1 MGSGDSLRRLIGAI
15 VLVLAGGAAMAG
27 TCREG
32 TAQLRGPGGE
42 AVFRVE
48 TADTEAERAQ
58 GLMNRESLA
67 ASAGM
72 LFVYPR
78 PQQVGFWMK
87 NTLIPLDMI
96 FMDASGTVRRVH
108 HEAQP
113 HDTRPIMGGNGIQT
127 VLEVNGGMAR
137 RIGIAP
143 GWEMRHPAVDQ
154 EAAAWPCDAAQ

>member
-15 VLVLAGGAAMAG
+15 ILVFVGGAAMAG
-27 TCREG
+27 ACREDM
-32 TAQLRGPGGE
+32 AHLRGPEGE
-42 AVFRVE
+42 AAFRVE
-48 TADTEAERAQ
+48 VADTEAERAQ
-58 GLMNRESLA
+58 GLMHRDSLA
-67 ASAGM
+67 TSAGM

-78 PQQVGFWMK
+78 PQRVGFWMK

-96 FMDASGTVRRVH
+96 FMDATGTVRRIG

-113 HDTRPIMGGNGIQT
+113 HDTTPVFGGNQIQT
-127 VLEVNGGMAR
+127 VLEINGGLAR

-154 EAAAWPCDAAQ
+154 AAAAWPCAPAE